1 MCIVYRAPPLKA
13 ERDNF
18 MVVQEVRFAYMCVL
32 NVLGKLA
39 QRRLSGSINTTTW
52 GTGGGALRNI
62 RDIDV
67 LVIYI

>member
-13 ERDNF
+13 ERDSF

-52 GTGGGALRNI
+52 GTRGRA
-62 RDIDV
+62 
-67 LVIYI
+67 